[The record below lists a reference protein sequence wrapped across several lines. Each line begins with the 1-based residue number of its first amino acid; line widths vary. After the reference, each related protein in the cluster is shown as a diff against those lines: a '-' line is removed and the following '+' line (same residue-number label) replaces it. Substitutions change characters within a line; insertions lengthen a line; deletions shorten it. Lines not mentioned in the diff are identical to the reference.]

1 MIPENEK
8 NLPSALP
15 DQSET
20 STLHW
25 WKRWPEWVP
34 YATIIWTLAYGALGL
49 YWWAGG
55 LGFPLGLVNDPGAA
69 HSLFRQATAADGGL
83 SIACLCLLGA
93 LAILLLNRKV
103 RGITRAIMLLYA
115 WSAAMVLCF
124 AIPDPRALIG
134 MAYGPVSLIGAL
146 FGQSLHY
153 LDFFIWPVVNQY
165 ICLLG
170 GLLWAASALIYQ
182 RHTRDACRYCGRSN
196 KDHTLWQ
203 MNAVA
208 RLGRW
213 ATYAAILAPLY
224 YDITRIA
231 WLFGIP
237 FGITNQML
245 YSLQASGADWA
256 GAGLAL
262 VSIGGAFLTHGLIK
276 PWGETFPRWFP
287 ILGGQRVPPA
297 VAVLPA
303 GFVAILLTVTGIQVV
318 NEFPMSGDFQN
329 WGATTPLLFMPIWGI
344 ALGTATICYYYRR
357 QEKCR
362 QCT

>member
-8 NLPSALP
+8 NVSSALP

-34 YATIIWTLAYGALGL
+34 YATIIWSLAYGVLGL
-49 YWWAGG
+49 YWWSGG
-55 LGFPLGLVNDPGAA
+55 PGFPLGLVNDPGAA

-83 SIACLCLLGA
+83 FIACLCLLGA

-103 RGITRAIMLLYA
+103 RGIPRAIMLLYA

-146 FGQSLHY
+146 FGHSLHY

-182 RHTRDACRYCGRSN
+182 RHTRDACRYCGRS
-196 KDHTLWQ
+196 KDFTLRR
-203 MNAVA
+203 MNAVN

-213 ATYAAILAPLY
+213 AAYAAILAPLY

-231 WLFGIP
+231 WLLGIP
-237 FGITNQML
+237 FGITNEML

-276 PWGETFPRWFP
+276 PWGEIFPRWFP
-287 ILGGQRVPPA
+287 ILGGRRVPPTL
-297 VAVLPA
+297 AVLPA

-318 NEFPMSGDFQN
+318 NEFTMSGDFHN
-329 WGATTPLLFMPIWGI
+329 WGGTTPLLLLPVWGI
-344 ALGTATICYYYRR
+344 ALGAATICYYYRR
-357 QEKCR
+357 QEQCR